1 MGIGGISMWQLLIL
15 LLIVVLVF
23 GTKRLRNMGGD
34 LGAAVKGFRK
44 GMEEVKDDLE
54 EKLEPDQ
61 LATDERL
68 PRVARTLG
76 GLARKARSS
85 WLNLKRSIETEMR
98 AEDLKEPLKH
108 FENEIKSTVDEVKS
122 GVDSIKR
129 FDPLTPEPTE
139 KPDGTDD
146 GK

>member
-61 LATDERL
+61 LPTDEH
-68 PRVARTLG
+68 A
-76 GLARKARSS
+76 KAASEEPANNKQSS
-85 WLNLKRSIETEMR
+85 S
-98 AEDLKEPLKH
+98 
-108 FENEIKSTVDEVKS
+108 
-122 GVDSIKR
+122 
-129 FDPLTPEPTE
+129 
-139 KPDGTDD
+139 
-146 GK
+146 

>member
-44 GMEEVKDDLE
+44 GMEEVKDEPE

-61 LATDERL
+61 IAADEKS
-68 PRVARTLG
+68 
-76 GLARKARSS
+76 KAA
-85 WLNLKRSIETEMR
+85 
-98 AEDLKEPLKH
+98 AEEP
-108 FENEIKSTVDEVKS
+108 VKS
-122 GVDSIKR
+122 KETSG
-129 FDPLTPEPTE
+129 
-139 KPDGTDD
+139 
-146 GK
+146 

>member
-44 GMEEVKDDLE
+44 GMEEPQE

-61 LATDERL
+61 L
-68 PRVARTLG
+68 
-76 GLARKARSS
+76 SS
-85 WLNLKRSIETEMR
+85 EQHAET
-98 AEDLKEPLKH
+98 AEPESSKNKE
-108 FENEIKSTVDEVKS
+108 SS
-122 GVDSIKR
+122 A
-129 FDPLTPEPTE
+129 
-139 KPDGTDD
+139 
-146 GK
+146 

>member
-44 GMEEVKDDLE
+44 GMEDVQQDD

-61 LATDERL
+61 ITSEPAAKTTTEEE
-68 PRVARTLG
+68 ARE
-76 GLARKARSS
+76 KE
-85 WLNLKRSIETEMR
+85 LK
-98 AEDLKEPLKH
+98 
-108 FENEIKSTVDEVKS
+108 
-122 GVDSIKR
+122 G
-129 FDPLTPEPTE
+129 
-139 KPDGTDD
+139 
-146 GK
+146 

>member
-44 GMEEVKDDLE
+44 GMEDPNDGAE

-61 LATDERL
+61 LAANE
-68 PRVARTLG
+68 
-76 GLARKARSS
+76 SS
-85 WLNLKRSIETEMR
+85 G
-98 AEDLKEPLKH
+98 AAA
-108 FENEIKSTVDEVKS
+108 
-122 GVDSIKR
+122 
-129 FDPLTPEPTE
+129 E
-139 KPDGTDD
+139 KPAKNKQASD
-146 GK
+146 